1 MQKKE
6 KHVQNICF
14 IKTIKNK
21 QAKTT
26 TNKNKEKVNKLEKL
40 LGLCMTSCYSAFL
53 EKQWLTQ
60 HEFTAS

>member
-26 TNKNKEKVNKLEKL
+26 TNKNKEKVNKLGK
-40 LGLCMTSCYSAFL
+40 AFRL
-53 EKQWLTQ
+53 MHDFMLFCIPRKPM
-60 HEFTAS
+60 ADPA